1 MIKSDGDKQDFA
13 AQTVRF
19 PDEEDLEALCKML
32 ATTGKKF
39 DQPKTK
45 TIMNIIILRLVEL
58 SEDIKLPS
66 RARFLIKDLL
76 EMRDHMWEPRRAVRH
91 YRPAFYHS
99 VLVVAHYFLCVCL
112 YRKCNKKRWRKCVAR
127 RRSCSSRARTR
138 STTT

>member
-1 MIKSDGDKQDFA
+1 MQGCIFHLLGLELIKSDGDKQEFA
-13 AQTVRF
+13 AQTIRF

-32 ATTGKKF
+32 ATAGKKF

-58 SEDIKLPS
+58 SEDTKLPS

-91 YRPAFYHS
+91 LT
-99 VLVVAHYFLCVCL
+99 VLCGSLCVLGCSL
-112 YRKCNKKRWRKCVAR
+112 LCNMFVCTGNATKDAG
-127 RRSCSSRARTR
+127 
-138 STTT
+138 